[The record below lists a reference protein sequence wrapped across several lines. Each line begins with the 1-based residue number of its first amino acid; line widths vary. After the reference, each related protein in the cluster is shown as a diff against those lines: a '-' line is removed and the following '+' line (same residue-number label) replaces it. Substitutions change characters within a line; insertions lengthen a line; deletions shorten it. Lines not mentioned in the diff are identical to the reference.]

1 MKTLS
6 KILIT
11 GLVVATGITAAIA
24 ASTLS
29 QARDF
34 APVPAAAPENFSV
47 IYKTDG
53 VWPLK
58 GMISVEPC
66 SVRRCIDA

>member
-6 KILIT
+6 KIVIS

-29 QARDF
+29 EARDF
-34 APVPAAAPENFSV
+34 TPAAASNNYSV
-47 IYKTDG
+47 IHKTDG

-66 SVRRCIDA
+66 SVRHCIEA

>member
-6 KILIT
+6 KIVIF
-11 GLVVATGITAAIA
+11 GLVVATGITAAVA

-29 QARDF
+29 QAQGS
-34 APVPAAAPENFSV
+34 VPAPAAQNVTV
-47 IYKTDG
+47 IHKTDG

-66 SVRRCIDA
+66 SLRRCIEA

>member
-6 KILIT
+6 KIVIV
-11 GLVVATGITAAIA
+11 GLVVATGITAAVA

-29 QARDF
+29 QAQDF
-34 APVPAAAPENFSV
+34 VPAPAAQNFTV
-47 IYKTDG
+47 IHKTDG
-53 VWPLK
+53 IWPLK

-66 SVRRCIDA
+66 SLRRCIEA

>member
-6 KILIT
+6 KIVIA
-11 GLVVATGITAAIA
+11 GLVAATGITAAVA
-24 ASTLS
+24 ASSLS
-29 QARDF
+29 NAKDHTP
-34 APVPAAAPENFSV
+34 APASRNYT
-47 IYKTDG
+47 IIHKTDG

-66 SVRRCIDA
+66 SVRVCVDA

>member
-29 QARDF
+29 QARDI
-34 APVPAAAPENFSV
+34 APPAAPQNYSV
-47 IYKTDG
+47 IYKNDG

-66 SVRRCIDA
+66 SLRRCIEA

>member
-29 QARDF
+29 QARDI
-34 APVPAAAPENFSV
+34 APAVAPENYSV

>member
-6 KILIT
+6 KIVIV
-11 GLVVATGITAAIA
+11 GLVIATGISAAVA
-24 ASTLS
+24 ESTLS
-29 QARDF
+29 RAEGF
-34 APVPAAAPENFSV
+34 APGASAQQNYTV
-47 IYKTDG
+47 IHKTDG

-66 SVRRCIDA
+66 AIRKCVEA

>member
-6 KILIT
+6 TIVII
-11 GLVVATGITAAIA
+11 GLVAATGITAAVA
-24 ASTLS
+24 ASSLS
-29 QARDF
+29 NAKDH
-34 APVPAAAPENFSV
+34 APQLVSQNYTV
-47 IYKTDG
+47 IHKTDG

-66 SVRRCIDA
+66 SVRKCVDA

>member
-6 KILIT
+6 KILIA

-29 QARDF
+29 PARDY
-34 APVPAAAPENFSV
+34 APPAAANNYSV

-66 SVRRCIDA
+66 SLRRCIDA

>member
-34 APVPAAAPENFSV
+34 TPAAAPQNYSV

-66 SVRRCIDA
+66 SLRRCIEA

>member
-29 QARDF
+29 QARDI
-34 APVPAAAPENFSV
+34 APAAAPQNYSV
-47 IYKTDG
+47 IYKNDG

-58 GMISVEPC
+58 GMNSVEPC
-66 SVRRCIDA
+66 SLRRCIEA